1 MEDYIQFSAKTK
13 NEAITKACLELG
25 TSSDQLD
32 IQVISEGSSGFF
44 GIGSKPAVIKVRRIE
59 PVSDMQEIDEL
70 VESVKLDAIKEEKK
84 LEKPFTPDVK
94 KESAPKAAPAEEKK
108 PVKKEAVQVEKAS
121 EEAPAKAAAPKERPA
136 RDFQGK
142 AKPAREKQPRAPKE
156 RQPKE
161 TRERAPKQGR
171 PIEILS
177 DPEKIREVEERAV
190 VFLRDVFGSMDL
202 GEVEITS
209 KYNTAD
215 GSLDVDFEGED
226 MGILI
231 GKRGQTLDSLQYLTS
246 LVVNKGE
253 STYIRVKLDTEDYR
267 RRRKETLEN
276 LARGIA
282 FKVKKTRKPV
292 VLEPMNPYERR
303 IIHATVATVEGATS
317 SSIGEEPNRRVVI
330 SSTNPVKKYNN
341 NYKGKKKPYN
351 NGKGGYRQNSRRPQ
365 GEGKNQDGQEKKP
378 YVFRPNNN
386 GKDEGGENRR
396 RPPRQ
401 NSYNKERCFEEKPA
415 ASNENIRSEV
425 PRSTAPS
432 EAQDKPLYAKIDLE

>member
-1 MEDYIQFSAKTK
+1 MEYIEVSARTVDD
-13 NEAITKACLELG
+13 AITEALIKLG
-25 TSSDQLD
+25 ATSDQ
-32 IQVISEGSSGFF
+32 IEYEVIEKGSTGFL
-44 GIGSKPAVIKVRRIE
+44 GIARKDAVIKVRKKYSVEGDITE
-59 PVSDMQEIDEL
+59 FLQKIFAAMDLKVEI
-70 VESVKLDAIKEEKK
+70 II
-84 LEKPFTPDVK
+84 
-94 KESAPKAAPAEEKK
+94 
-108 PVKKEAVQVEKAS
+108 EKA
-121 EEAPAKAAAPKERPA
+121 E
-136 RDFQGK
+136 DGN
-142 AKPAREKQPRAPKE
+142 
-156 RQPKE
+156 
-161 TRERAPKQGR
+161 TYN
-171 PIEILS
+171 
-177 DPEKIREVEERAV
+177 VE
-190 VFLRDVFGSMDL
+190 LKGD
-202 GEVEITS
+202 
-209 KYNTAD
+209 
-215 GSLDVDFEGED
+215 D

-231 GKRGQTLDSLQYLTS
+231 GKRGQTLDSLQYLAN
-246 LVVNKGE
+246 LAVNKNSE
-253 STYIRVKLDTEDYR
+253 EYIKVKIDTEDYR
-267 RRRKETLEN
+267 KRRKETLEN
-276 LARGIA
+276 LAKNIA
-282 FKVKKTRKPV
+282 SKVKRTRKTV
-292 VLEPMNPYERR
+292 SLEPMNPYERR